1 MSVHLV
7 RIAGD
12 GLEDKDVIVD
22 EAGLP
27 STGKEVVVV
36 VRILNLAVTDSNN
49 GVERS
54 INIGSRVGR
63 NGRSVLALVVAE
75 ELGDLNERL
84 VLHADGNMDIAVTNA
99 EVISHLVALPVKT
112 DRVEPVGEASVV
124 VGRGGSGVKE
134 LAWSVDV
141 AGGVGGVEGRRDGS
155 GSVKR
160 ALEHLLH
167 G

>member
-7 RIAGD
+7 GISWD

-27 STGKEVVVV
+27 GASEEVVVV
-36 VRILNLAVTDSNN
+36 VGILNLAVANSNN
-49 GVERS
+49 GVEWG

-84 VLHADGNMDIAVTNA
+84 VLHADGNMDIAIANA
-99 EVISHLVALPVKT
+99 EVISHLVALPV
-112 DRVEPVGEASVV
+112 
-124 VGRGGSGVKE
+124 
-134 LAWSVDV
+134 
-141 AGGVGGVEGRRDGS
+141 
-155 GSVKR
+155 
-160 ALEHLLH
+160 
-167 G
+167 